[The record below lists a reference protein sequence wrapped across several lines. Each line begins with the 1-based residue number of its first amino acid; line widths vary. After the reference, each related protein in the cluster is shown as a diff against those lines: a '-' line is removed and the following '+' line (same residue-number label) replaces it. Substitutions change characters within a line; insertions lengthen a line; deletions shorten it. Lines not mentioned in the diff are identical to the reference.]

1 MSITGYNAL
10 VILNIYKKRGR
21 TSYSIVS
28 EVKRKL
34 VIKKVGHAGTLDPLA
49 EGVLIILTDK
59 DTKKQKE
66 FLNKEKTYITDI
78 GFGIYTDTYDLEFIP
93 EVVITSEDNWNN
105 LREKLSSSSLSD
117 IFKSFIG
124 NIKQK
129 APIYSALSIK
139 GQRLYKLARK
149 GIKASEINLPERDI
163 TIYDIQLLKSYNKDI
178 ETDAGLKTIPCIQIS
193 VRCSSGTYIRSL
205 IRDVAQ
211 KIGTEAVSLSIIRT
225 SIGEYNISTSLDID
239 SI

>member
-105 LREKLSSSSLSD
+105 LRKKLS
-117 IFKSFIG
+117 
-124 NIKQK
+124 
-129 APIYSALSIK
+129 
-139 GQRLYKLARK
+139 
-149 GIKASEINLPERDI
+149 
-163 TIYDIQLLKSYNKDI
+163 
-178 ETDAGLKTIPCIQIS
+178 
-193 VRCSSGTYIRSL
+193 
-205 IRDVAQ
+205 
-211 KIGTEAVSLSIIRT
+211 
-225 SIGEYNISTSLDID
+225 
-239 SI
+239 